1 MQPRA
6 FHRPMVLTPAEDSE
20 RAFDSDTFD
29 FVEYLSRRL
38 GVGRAL
44 TTEVLGH
51 WLTHYESLRSTGTDS

>member
-1 MQPRA
+1 
-6 FHRPMVLTPAEDSE
+6 MVLTPAEDSE